1 MNSINKSSARQ
12 RIVIGVD
19 EAGYGPNLGPLVI
32 SASSWSVPEEIS
44 EETFC
49 NSLSEKFRPDSYS
62 EGCEHVPLG
71 DSKKLYQPSA
81 GILSLEAGLLA
92 MLNLCG
98 DLPSNLNALFE
109 RHCKNLRLGPM
120 PWYQFES
127 GLALP
132 EKIDELEV
140 RRLADLASDTLSG
153 LNVELVDVCA
163 EVVSECHFN
172 ARVAEL
178 GSKGQ
183 LLSLTTLELV
193 LRAIENLDPDVRSIE
208 VFCDRQGGRKNYM
221 PILLEVMPDRWF
233 TEVAISKE
241 RCTYQSQDEGL
252 DLRIHFSV
260 GGDRFP
266 PTALASMFAKYTR
279 ERLMHCFNQFWESKL
294 PGIKPTAGYPQDAKR
309 FRAEINTKAGELKLD
324 ASDWWRNK

>member
-1 MNSINKSSARQ
+1 M
-12 RIVIGVD
+12 IGVD

-32 SASSWSVPEEIS
+32 SATSWHVPDGVS

-49 NSLSEKFRPDSYS
+49 KSLSDTFRPDSYS
-62 EGCEHVPLG
+62 DGCVHVPLG

-92 MLNLCG
+92 MLSLCG
-98 DLPSNLNALFE
+98 DLPSNLNTLLE
-109 RHCKNLRLGPM
+109 RYCKKLGLGPM

-127 GLALP
+127 GLAVP
-132 EKIDELEV
+132 EKIDESEV
-140 RRLADLASDTLSG
+140 RRLADLASDSLSV

-163 EVVSECHFN
+163 EVVNERDFN
-172 ARVAEL
+172 QRVDEL

-193 LRAIENLDPDVRSIE
+193 SRAIEGLDTNVSSIE

-252 DLRIHFSV
+252 DLRFHFSV

-279 ERLMHCFNQFWESKL
+279 ERLMHCFNDFWERQL
-294 PGIKPTAGYPQDAKR
+294 PGIKATAGYPQDAKR
-309 FRAEINTKAGELKLD
+309 FRREIESKASELQLD
-324 ASDWWRNK
+324 ANDWWRNK